1 MGSIKPKRGRP
12 AIQYDNSTVRKWLFE
27 HGVLTCADISLWLED
42 IFVGA
47 GRLCE
52 SEAQNTNPISN
63 SVLLSLL
70 ISHDVLSTKTVQ
82 VSLSRRKLAID
93 GKMITPR
100 YARYVLAC
108 VVSLSKSIVYFVNCK
123 AEYPKENDFHWSNE
137 VRVNG

>member
-1 MGSIKPKRGRP
+1 
-12 AIQYDNSTVRKWLFE
+12 
-27 HGVLTCADISLWLED
+27 CADISLWLED

-93 GKMITPR
+93 GMMITPR

-108 VVSLSKSIVYFVNCK
+108 IVSLSKSITYFVNCK
-123 AEYPKENDFHWSNE
+123 TEYPKRE
-137 VRVNG
+137 